1 MRFNNQQIKMPKA
14 SMNTRDMSCSTI
26 TSMPFYQNSPVYIQE
41 VLPND
46 KVSLS
51 VDNFVRLNVMRSP
64 TFGRVTIRNRVFF
77 VPLRTVWSRW
87 DEFITQQSK
96 TRSNDAQIQQTPR
109 IYESNLINIFTNN
122 NNGYSTLSSESS
134 YDITFRYPNTPDT
147 LSFATLTRK
156 GRYLLRIL
164 VNLGYNINFGLLTT
178 SGNNVQD
185 GRVFSALPLLAF
197 YRIWCDFFQY
207 KMSANYREY
216 DNTLP
221 SSLSN
226 YINYATLVAICD
238 KLTAW
243 GSMYD
248 DDYFTLAGQSPN
260 IPIYDSSLDPSS
272 NGETAPTYMDVNM
285 ENFDGVSG
293 DNSSSV
299 EGNQVSGAAASGG
312 NATSEPTLRSGSL
325 GFGAS
330 ALNFLQRAADYFQRK
345 FRGGS
350 TVVQQYFN
358 EYGIE
363 LKAEEI
369 THAKHLGSFECPVTI
384 GDVVGTSENNFGAQ
398 TSIGR
403 GAGTNHF
410 TWTADEFGYII
421 VTSVVV
427 AHGAYNH
434 GTPRLATRMFPL
446 EFWHEDFDGLGMEAI
461 RNDELSSG
469 SISRPSATYQ
479 PDNTFGFIPTYG
491 SYKVGHDTLS
501 GDFIVRSSREA
512 YSGYYLSRQYLPED
526 YSANPPI
533 AGETFRNP
541 NAYQNGWSPTQ
552 FDNIFLTSA
561 LDNFL
566 LFFNFNVKVTN
577 TVRPLLDNYDWYAD
591 GDTKNMQ
598 GGANAFGD
606 N

>member
-1 MRFNNQQIKMPKA
+1 MRFNNQQIKMPK
-14 SMNTRDMSCSTI
+14 SPVITRDMSCSTI

-41 VLPND
+41 VLPGD
-46 KVSLS
+46 KVSLN
-51 VDNFVRLNVMRSP
+51 VENFVRLNVMRSP

-77 VPLRTVWSRW
+77 VPLRTVWSRF
-87 DEFITQQSK
+87 DEFISQQSK
-96 TRSNDAQIQQTPR
+96 THNNDGQLQQVPR
-109 IYESNLINIFTNN
+109 IYESNLIALLSTQA
-122 NNGYSTLSSESS
+122 NGYTNSGTSTN
-134 YDITFRYPNTPDT
+134 YDYTAISGTTTYNRVF
-147 LSFATLTRK
+147 TRK
-156 GRYLLRIL
+156 GRYLYRIL
-164 VNLGYNINFGLLTT
+164 VNLGYNINFGQGYTNGNGLLT
-178 SGNNVQD
+178 
-185 GRVFSALPLLAF
+185 GRMFSALPLLAF

-207 KMSANYREY
+207 KMSNNYREY

-226 YINYATLVAICD
+226 YINYSTLVAICD
-238 KLTAW
+238 KLTSW

-260 IPIYDSSLDPSS
+260 IPIYDATG
-272 NGETAPTYMDVNM
+272 NATGGETIPDYMDVSMVNY
-285 ENFDGVSG
+285 DGVAG
-293 DNSSSV
+293 DGSSSV
-299 EGNQVSGAAASGG
+299 KGNDISGASAQG
-312 NATSEPTLRSGSL
+312 NDTAEPTLVSGPL

-358 EYGIE
+358 EYGFK

-369 THAKHLGSFECPVTI
+369 THSKHLGSFETPITI
-384 GDVVGTSENNFGAQ
+384 GDISGTSADNFGAQ

-410 TWTADEFGYII
+410 SWTSEEFGYII

-446 EFWHEDFDGLGMEAI
+446 EFYHEDFDGLGMEAI
-461 RNDELSSG
+461 RNDELASG
-469 SISRPSATYQ
+469 SITAPSENYKA
-479 PDNTFGFIPTYG
+479 DNTFGFIPTYG

-501 GDFIVRSSREA
+501 GDFIINSSREA
-512 YSGYYLSRQYLPED
+512 YKGYYLSRLYKPED
-526 YSANPPI
+526 YTANPPV

-541 NAYQNGWSPTQ
+541 NAYQNGWTPTE

-566 LFFNFNVKVTN
+566 LFFNFDVKVAN
-577 TVRPLLDNYDWYAD
+577 SVRPLLDNYDWYAD
-591 GDTKNMQ
+591 GETKNMQ

>member
-1 MRFNNQQIKMPKA
+1 MRFNNQQIKMPKV
-14 SMNTRDMSCSTI
+14 SINTRDMSCSTI

-41 VLPND
+41 VLPGD
-46 KVSLS
+46 KVSLK
-51 VDNFVRLNVMRSP
+51 VDNFVRLNQMRSP

-96 TRSNDAQIQQTPR
+96 FHDSDGQITQTPR
-109 IYESNLINIFTNN
+109 VYESNILSLFQQD
-122 NNGYSTLSSESS
+122 NNGYSVSSTESS
-134 YDITFRYPNTPDT
+134 YDFVVNTTSGLDYRK
-147 LSFATLTRK
+147 FTRK
-156 GRYLLRIL
+156 GRYLYRIL
-164 VNLGYNINFGLLTT
+164 VNLGYNINFGYRGST
-178 SGNNVQD
+178 GNQVFPNT
-185 GRVFSALPLLAF
+185 RIFSALPLLAF

-207 KMSANYREY
+207 KMSNNYREY

-221 SSLSN
+221 SSLAN
-226 YINYATLVAICD
+226 YINYSTLVAICD
-238 KLTAW
+238 KLTSW

-260 IPIYDSSLDPSS
+260 IPIY
-272 NGETAPTYMDVNM
+272 GETGSQASANTIQDGMDVSMGNY
-285 ENFDGVSG
+285 DGVLG
-293 DNSSSV
+293 DGESKVQGNNVTGASSQGNS
-299 EGNQVSGAAASGG
+299 
-312 NATSEPTLRSGSL
+312 TSEPTLVSGSF

-330 ALNFLQRAADYFQRK
+330 ALNFLHRAADYFQRK

-358 EYGIE
+358 EYGIQ

-369 THAKHLGSFECPVTI
+369 THAKHLGSFETPISI
-384 GDVVGTSENNFGAQ
+384 GDISGTSAENFGAQ

-410 TWTADEFGYII
+410 SWTSDEFGYII

-434 GTPRLATRMFPL
+434 GTPRLATRMYPL

-469 SISRPSATYQ
+469 SVSTPSSNYV
-479 PDNTFGFIPTYG
+479 PDNTFGFLPTYA

-501 GDFIVRSSREA
+501 GDFIIRSSREA
-512 YSGYYLSRQYLPED
+512 YAGYYLSRKYLPEE
-526 YSANPPI
+526 YSSTPPI

-541 NAYQNGWSPTQ
+541 NAYQNGWTPTQ
-552 FDNIFLTSA
+552 FDNIFITSA

-566 LFFNFNVKVTN
+566 LFFNFDVKVSN
-577 TVRPLLDNYDWYAD
+577 SVRPLLDSYDWYAD
-591 GDTKNMQ
+591 GETKNLQ

>member
-1 MRFNNQQIKMPKA
+1 MRFNYQQIKMPKA
-14 SMNTRDMSCSTI
+14 SINTRDMSCSTI

-41 VLPND
+41 VLPGD
-46 KVSLS
+46 KVSLK

-77 VPLRTVWSRW
+77 VPLRTVWSRF
-87 DEFITQQSK
+87 DEFISQQSK
-96 TRSNDAQIQQTPR
+96 FHDNDGQITQTPR
-109 IYESNLINIFTNN
+109 VYESNLIYIFASV
-122 NNGYSTLSSESS
+122 NNGYCTSGTASN
-134 YDITFRYPNTPDT
+134 YDITFFNTAGIQY
-147 LSFATLTRK
+147 LNFTRK
-156 GRYLLRIL
+156 GRYLYRIL
-164 VNLGYNINFGLLTT
+164 VNLGYNINFGLNV
-178 SGNNVQD
+178 SNGNNPQD

-207 KMSANYREY
+207 KMSNNYREY

-221 SSLSN
+221 SSLAN

-260 IPIYDSSLDPSS
+260 IPIY
-272 NGETAPTYMDVNM
+272 GETGSQATANMIQDGMDVSM
-285 ENFDGVSG
+285 SNFDGVLG
-293 DNSSSV
+293 DGESKV
-299 EGNQVSGAAASGG
+299 QGNNVSGASSQGSS
-312 NATSEPTLRSGSL
+312 TSEPTLVGGSF

-330 ALNFLQRAADYFQRK
+330 ALNFLHRAADYFQRK

-358 EYGIE
+358 EYGFK

-369 THAKHLGSFECPVTI
+369 THAKHLGSFETPISI
-384 GDVVGTSENNFGAQ
+384 GDITGTSPDNFGAQ
-398 TSIGR
+398 TSVGR

-410 TWTADEFGYII
+410 SWTSDEFGYII

-434 GTPRLATRMFPL
+434 GTPRLATRMYPL
-446 EFWHEDFDGLGMEAI
+446 EFWHQDFDGLGMEAI

-469 SISRPSATYQ
+469 SVTTPSANYK
-479 PDNTFGFIPTYG
+479 PDNTFGFLPTYA
-491 SYKVGHDTLS
+491 SYKCGHDTLS
-501 GDFIVRSSREA
+501 GDFIIRSSRSA
-512 YSGYYLSRQYLPED
+512 YEGYYLSRKYLPED
-526 YSANPPI
+526 YSENPPI

-552 FDNIFLTSA
+552 FDNIFLTAA

-566 LFFNFNVKVTN
+566 LFFNFDVKVSN
-577 TVRPLLDNYDWYAD
+577 SVRPLLDNYDWYAD
-591 GDTKNMQ
+591 GETMNMQ